1 MTPTISKQHEHFHRL
16 LEQFKVAMLVTHAGN
31 GKLRA
36 RPMALAKV
44 ESDGQ
49 LWFITD
55 SETAKAH
62 EIETESDVQVVCQND
77 RSTYLSLQGRA
88 SLIHDR
94 EKIEELWQEPFKV
107 WFPKGKEEPNL
118 ALISVEP
125 IEGEFWDTQGLKKI
139 SYLFEAAKAYA
150 TGTTPNI
157 EEGEQHGRLQ
167 F

>member
-1 MTPTISKQHEHFHRL
+1 M
-16 LEQFKVAMLVTHAGN
+16 AMLVTHAGN

>member
-1 MTPTISKQHEHFHRL
+1 MTPTISDQREHFHRL
-16 LEQFKVAMLVTHAGN
+16 LAQFKVAMLVTHAGN
-31 GKLRA
+31 GRLRA
-36 RPMALAKV
+36 RPMALARV
-44 ESDGQ
+44 EEGGQ
-49 LWFITD
+49 LWFMTD

-94 EKIEELWQEPFKV
+94 HKIEELWQEPFRV
-107 WFPKGKEEPNL
+107 WFPKGIDEPHL
-118 ALISVEP
+118 ALIRVEP
-125 IEGEFWDTQGLKKI
+125 IEGEFWDTKGMKKI
-139 SYLFEAAKAYA
+139 SYLLEAAKAYA
-150 TGTTPNI
+150 TGTTPRI